1 MAELVYVA
9 VFCTSCGHD
18 LGQFSAP
25 IEAVADGT
33 HEDVYRRLYWAAERT
48 VGDVLRTTL
57 CPGCGAP
64 ARAEE
69 AEPLSLEEETAA
81 IEAIVDELTRE
92 LDALDQGDH

>member
-1 MAELVYVA
+1 MAELVHVA
-9 VFCTSCGHD
+9 LFCTGCGHD
-18 LGQFSAP
+18 LGQFSAS

-64 ARAEE
+64 ARLDVEK
-69 AEPLSLEEETAA
+69 PLSLTQ
-81 IEAIVDELTRE
+81 IEAIVDELDELTRD
-92 LDALDQGDH
+92 LDALDEGKPT